1 VRSIQDSAAAICARV
16 GKAMLALLPVVIGLQ
31 ILLPGVASASDPSTL
46 SAGQS
51 LAAGQALWS
60 TDGRYEA
67 VMQGDG
73 NFVEYGP
80 SGVVWASNTAG
91 TGSSDRLVMQGDGNL
106 VIYTSS
112 GSAVWSSSTAPS
124 SNDKLVMQT
133 DGNLVI
139 YSQGE
144 LPLWASHGGRTGYSA
159 FQLSAGQ
166 SLAAGQALW
175 STDGRYEAVMQGDG
189 NFVEYGPSGVAWASH
204 TAAAGSRIVMQ
215 GDGNLVIYSPSGV
228 AQWSSNTAPSS
239 GDRLV
244 VQTDGNLVIYSGSS
258 ALWAKGQLLTGP
270 PGPYNAGII
279 THANAVPSGTYG
291 GQCLV
296 WVANI
301 VKAAGGPT
309 IAFGYNPATYQSQW
323 AKIANQVSWANVR
336 PGDIVQFVTSSN
348 EHTLIITGGNS
359 PSTATVVDS
368 NFGLTGLVS
377 RGSFASRAAG
387 FGNAN
392 YIIWRI
398 HG

>member
-1 VRSIQDSAAAICARV
+1 MMRYVIRLLTASFV
-16 GKAMLALLPVVIGLQ
+16 AMGLALLGFQVSPALASSDTLSVGQSLSAGQALWSADGRYEAVMQGDGNFVEYGPSGVVWNSRTSVAGSHIVMQTDGNLVIYPPSGAAVWSSSTAPSSNDRLVMQTDGNLVIYSQGGLP
-31 ILLPGVASASDPSTL
+31 LWSSYGGSTGYSAYQL

-80 SGVVWASNTAG
+80 SGVVWNSRTGG
-91 TGSSDRLVMQGDGNL
+91 TGSSNRLVMQTDGNL
-106 VIYTSS
+106 VIYPPS
-112 GSAVWSSSTAPS
+112 GAAVWSSSTAPS
-124 SNDKLVMQT
+124 SND
-133 DGNLVI
+133 
-139 YSQGE
+139 
-144 LPLWASHGGRTGYSA
+144 R
-159 FQLSAGQ
+159 
-166 SLAAGQALW
+166 LA
-175 STDGRYEAVMQGDG
+175 
-189 NFVEYGPSGVAWASH
+189 
-204 TAAAGSRIVMQ
+204 
-215 GDGNLVIYSPSGV
+215 
-228 AQWSSNTAPSS
+228 
-239 GDRLV
+239 
-244 VQTDGNLVIYSGSS
+244 VQTDGNLVIYSGST

-279 THANAVPSGTYG
+279 SHANAVPSGTYG

-301 VKAAGGPT
+301 VAAAGGPH
-309 IAFGYNPATYQSQW
+309 IAFGLNPATYQSQW
-323 AKIANQVSWANVR
+323 AKIANQVSWSNVR

-368 NFGLTGLVS
+368 NFGLNGLVS

-398 HG
+398 HS